1 MKTNLYLKRLWPF
14 ILPAFVVACGGSSD
28 TNPVS
33 GGRVGTGNNPV
44 TTGPLQTSTTTVTTG
59 GTTTSTTVINIP
71 AALAGN
77 LTGLN
82 YQAGDT
88 TITTDDTLTVTIAGL
103 DSGVNSPTFTRN
115 VALDVPGY
123 VAFSQQADSL
133 SRLFV
138 GVVAQSED
146 GNLRAGVVGD
156 GGQSTTFFA
165 GGFYERSG
173 GSTVPTSGLVRYAG
187 IYAGITNLADLDQ
200 DQRLANTTGA
210 PASALPSQPRQT
222 TGRVFINVDFSEGKL
237 DGQILD
243 RAFTDGEA
251 LPTVNLFEGTVDSDG
266 LISGSGR
273 FADTALTSAGTYAG
287 ALSNNAVN
295 LAGVVH
301 LETIYLPTDPRDG
314 TFDTEVGVFVLPQC
328 GSASATADLCP

>member
-59 GTTTSTTVINIP
+59 GTTTVINIP

-328 GSASATADLCP
+328 GSASAPADLCP

>member
-59 GTTTSTTVINIP
+59 GTTTVINIP

-314 TFDTEVGVFVLPQC
+314 TFDTEVGAFVLPQC
-328 GSASATADLCP
+328 GSASAPADLCP

>member
-59 GTTTSTTVINIP
+59 GTTTVINIP